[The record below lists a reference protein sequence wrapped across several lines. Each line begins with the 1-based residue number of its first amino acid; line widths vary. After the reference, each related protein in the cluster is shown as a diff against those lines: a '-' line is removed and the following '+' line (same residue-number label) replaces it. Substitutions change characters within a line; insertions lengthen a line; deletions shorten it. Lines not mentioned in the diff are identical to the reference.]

1 MPDPKPEDEINDAGS
16 APDEIPGK
24 LTQGPGDTSSGTDD
38 SSKLAGRRPPEN
50 LPEELVKKR
59 LARLDTRRALAD
71 LCKSVPGLDEVLLP
85 RGIQADALTRKSGS
99 NASLLK
105 NLSRRIFQD
114 SSAWGA
120 FRTAVQ
126 EQIPPETFEAAKEV
140 SQNSLAELSKSH
152 TVEGLLLAAVTGDE
166 EPDDGIVGIL
176 VESWGS
182 QDQQE
187 KQQASDSARTRELES
202 EVESLKK
209 ERDGLSF
216 SSRTAKEQTESLRQ
230 EVEVLRKEREDS
242 ASRVKRAEE
251 NAAAARDSE
260 GELKARISELES
272 RNAELERALAGERDA
287 YAKAAERVEQMH
299 GELGEVAAERDQV
312 RDAIENARF
321 TDNGFGDLL
330 VRSVKNEVGALPDS
344 VESAARTARLMEFM
358 GKVLQ
363 AHSELRGPEPRE
375 ASGNSE
381 NEGTGEPG
389 PRQVK
394 DTENAPARHVDG
406 GSSGEVSGRSGN
418 RSREGGGSK
427 GSEGSKDSEDSE
439 YSRAGAPV
447 APTTDL
453 LTKLAEREERG
464 DPRTHRSNSER
475 TSGKTPGAVPKPR
488 PMLSF
493 RALGGAGEVGGSSHL
508 LDFGDTRVLVDA
520 GIKPDGRSAQTPDF
534 ASLEKLDAAVIT
546 HAHLDHC
553 GALPRL
559 FRDRPGL
566 PVYCT
571 PPSAKL
577 IVAALNDHAAMGG
590 SLPGGVPISEVRKNL
605 IPVPFGKPFKA
616 GNARVTFT
624 ESGHILGAASVLLQ
638 TGSATTFHTGDICLE
653 DHLSIPSANLPNVSD
668 IDLLIMEATL
678 ADQRPQPFDESIR
691 TMVNVINE
699 TTMNNEGSVLIPTY
713 ALGQA
718 QEILL
723 GLKHYGREY
732 GLDRDVFIYVDGSV
746 VTTSERLYAEQLAY
760 MKPYLQQSDP
770 REVFFSDNIRAVSN
784 DDSARERILT
794 NPCAIV
800 ASPVTMQGG
809 ASAFYRKRLEGS
821 PENAVILPSNAAAAY
836 ANDTNG
842 DAQWRVERV
851 NFAAHCTKEDL
862 MSITERLTP
871 RQIILVHGSKRKI
884 SDLAHRLSPSHK
896 IHTPGVGDTVR
907 TVL

>member
-1 MPDPKPEDEINDAGS
+1 MPDPKPGDEETGAGN
-16 APDEIPGK
+16 AREEVTDE
-24 LTQGPGDTSSGTDD
+24 LTERAGGDSRADEPSRLST
-38 SSKLAGRRPPEN
+38 RRPPEN
-50 LPEELVKKR
+50 LPEELVKQR
-59 LARLDTRRALAD
+59 LSRLDTRRALAD
-71 LCKSVPGLDEVLLP
+71 LCKSVPGLDELLLP
-85 RGIQADALTRKSGS
+85 RGIQADALTRKSGGS
-99 NASLLK
+99 SQLLK
-105 NLSRRIFQD
+105 SLTRRITQD
-114 SSAWGA
+114 AAAWGA

-126 EQIPPETFEAAKEV
+126 EQIPSETFEAVGEL
-140 SQNSLAELSKSH
+140 SGEDGRSLAELSGSH
-152 TVEGLLLAAVTGDE
+152 TNEGLLLAAVAGDGDPDE
-166 EPDDGIVGIL
+166 ETVQAL
-176 VESWGS
+176 VSAWESEN
-182 QDQQE
+182 QQE
-187 KQQASDSARTRELES
+187 KKKASDSARVRELED
-202 EVESLKK
+202 EIESLKK
-209 ERDGLSF
+209 ERDQLSF
-216 SSRTAKEQTESLRQ
+216 SSRTSKEQTESLRQ
-230 EVEVLRKEREDS
+230 EVEVLRGEREEA
-242 ASRVKRAEE
+242 ASRVKKAEE
-251 NAAAARDSE
+251 GAAAARDSE
-260 GELKARISELES
+260 KELES
-272 RNAELERALAGERDA
+272 RVSELGSRNTELERALEGERDA

-299 GELGEVAAERDQV
+299 EELGGVISERDRV
-312 RDAIENARF
+312 REALDNARF
-321 TDNGFGDLL
+321 TDQGFGDLL
-330 VRSVKNEVGALPDS
+330 VRSVKNEVASLPDS
-344 VESAARTARLMEFM
+344 VQSAARTARLMEFM
-358 GKVLQ
+358 GNVLQ
-363 AHSELRGPEPRE
+363 AHSDLRGETPGTGAT
-375 ASGNSE
+375 ASGGRPDE
-381 NEGTGEPG
+381 QPGGRTGT
-389 PRQVK
+389 
-394 DTENAPARHVDG
+394 
-406 GSSGEVSGRSGN
+406 
-418 RSREGGGSK
+418 RSRESGEGKESGQGG
-427 GSEGSKDSEDSE
+427 DSEDSE
-439 YSRAGAPV
+439 HSQAGWSSGIGANTEPGTE
-447 APTTDL
+447 AGIDL
-453 LTKLAEREERG
+453 LVRLDAQEPRGPGSATEPEPGVATK
-464 DPRTHRSNSER
+464 T
-475 TSGKTPGAVPKPR
+475 TSAVPKPR

-493 RALGGAGEVGGSSHL
+493 KALGGAGEIGGSSHL
-508 LDFGDTRVLVDA
+508 LDFGDSRVLVDA
-520 GIKPDGRSAQTPDF
+520 GIKPDGRSPQTPDF
-534 ASLEKLDAAVIT
+534 ASLDRLDAAVIT

-624 ESGHILGAASVLLQ
+624 ESGHILGAASVLLES
-638 TGSATTFHTGDICLE
+638 GSATTFHTGDICLE
-653 DHLSIPSANLPNVSD
+653 DHLSIPSANLPDVSD
-668 IDLLIMEATL
+668 IDLLVMEATL
-678 ADQRPQPFDESIR
+678 ADQRPQPFNESVR
-691 TMVNVINE
+691 TMVDVINE
-699 TTMNNEGSVLIPTY
+699 TTMGNEGSVLIPTY

-732 GLDRDVFIYVDGSV
+732 GLDREVFIYVDGSV

-784 DDSARERILT
+784 DDETRERILG

-821 PENAVILPSNAAAAY
+821 PDNAVILPSNAAAAY

-842 DAQWRVERV
+842 DAKWRVERV

-896 IHTPGVGDTVR
+896 IHTPGVGETVR

>member
-1 MPDPKPEDEINDAGS
+1 MQDSK
-16 APDEIPGK
+16 
-24 LTQGPGDTSSGTDD
+24 PGDEEAGGDNAREELTGQLAEGTGDGSGATSDEP
-38 SSKLAGRRPPEN
+38 SKLSTRRPPES
-50 LPEELVKKR
+50 LPEELVRKR

-99 NASLLK
+99 NAPLLK
-105 NLSRRIFQD
+105 GLSRRITQD
-114 SSAWGA
+114 AAAWGA
-120 FRTAVQ
+120 FRTAIQ
-126 EQIPPETFEAAKEV
+126 EQIPPETFEAVE
-140 SQNSLAELSKSH
+140 ELSEDRLGELSDSH
-152 TVEGLLLAAVTGDE
+152 TVEGLLLAVIAGDE
-166 EPDDGIVGIL
+166 EPNDEAVSML
-176 VESWGS
+176 VSAWEGE
-182 QDQQE
+182 DQQE
-187 KQQASDSARTRELES
+187 KKKASDSARVRELE
-202 EVESLKK
+202 EEIEALKK
-209 ERDGLSF
+209 ERDQLSF
-216 SSRTAKEQTESLRQ
+216 SSRTAREQTESLRQ
-230 EVEVLRKEREDS
+230 EVEVLRGEREDA
-242 ASRVKRAEE
+242 ASRVKKSEDRASEAKNSEE
-251 NAAAARDSE
+251 
-260 GELKARISELES
+260 GLKARISELGS
-272 RNAELERALAGERDA
+272 RNTELERALAGERDA
-287 YAKAAERVEQMH
+287 YSKAAERVEQMH
-299 GELGEVAAERDQV
+299 EELGGVISERDRIQ
-312 RDAIENARF
+312 DALENARF
-321 TDNGFGDLL
+321 TDRGFGELL
-330 VRSVKNEVGALPDS
+330 VRSVKNEVASLPASVDS
-344 VESAARTARLMEFM
+344 TTRTASLMEFM
-358 GKVLQ
+358 GRVLQ
-363 AHSELRGPEPRE
+363 AHSDLRGEAPEGN
-375 ASGNSE
+375 AGDSG
-381 NEGTGEPG
+381 GTGAN
-389 PRQVK
+389 K
-394 DTENAPARHVDG
+394 DTGDLSETHA
-406 GSSGEVSGRSGN
+406 SGRSGT
-418 RSREGGGSK
+418 RSRESGGDRKSGGS
-427 GSEGSKDSEDSE
+427 GNSGDAEDSE
-439 YSRAGAPV
+439 YSQAGPAP
-447 APTTDL
+447 ATDL
-453 LTKLAEREERG
+453 LSQLGNSGNLDNPGNRET
-464 DPRTHRSNSER
+464 PRSHRASEEAAR
-475 TSGKTPGAVPKPR
+475 KAAPASPKPR
-488 PMLSF
+488 PTLSF
-493 RALGGAGEVGGSSHL
+493 KALGGAGEIGGSSHL
-508 LDFGDTRVLVDA
+508 LDFGDSRVLVDA

-534 ASLEKLDAAVIT
+534 ASLDRLDAAVIT

-559 FRDRPGL
+559 LRDRPGL

-590 SLPGGVPISEVRKNL
+590 SLPGGVPISEVRKSL
-605 IPVPFGKPFKA
+605 IPMPFGKPFKA
-616 GNARVTFT
+616 GNAQVTFT
-624 ESGHILGAASVLLQ
+624 ESGHILGAASVLLEA
-638 TGSATTFHTGDICLE
+638 GSATTFHTGDICLE
-653 DHLSIPSANLPNVSD
+653 DHLSIPSANLPKVSD

-678 ADQRPQPFDESIR
+678 ADQRPQPFDESVR

-699 TTMNNEGSVLIPTY
+699 TTIKNEGSVLIPTY

-784 DDSARERILT
+784 DDEARERILG

-836 ANDTNG
+836 ANDRGDKGETNG
-842 DAQWRVERV
+842 DARWRVERV

-896 IHTPGVGDTVR
+896 IHTPGVGETVR